1 MRAKLNGRKTV
12 AVSKVV
18 PAGSVSHTAY
28 SEQRETV
35 PRYQTPFSQ
44 EIKELDPPKKFTPLR
59 FTLYDGKS
67 KPRSYV
73 SHVRQMMALWNH
85 MDTLMCRVFLSSLGD
100 LGLKWFDKMVATLI
114 EKFHQLTESFVARF
128 IINMKALKGVGSL
141 LTLRKCKNEMIRNYR
156 KQYWK
161 TYNEIEKYSEELAV
175 ASYKLEL
182 TLGKT

>member
-1 MRAKLNGRKTV
+1 
-12 AVSKVV
+12 
-18 PAGSVSHTAY
+18 
-28 SEQRETV
+28 
-35 PRYQTPFSQ
+35 
-44 EIKELDPPKKFTPLR
+44 
-59 FTLYDGKS
+59 
-67 KPRSYV
+67 
-73 SHVRQMMALWNH
+73 
-85 MDTLMCRVFLSSLGD
+85 MCRVFLSSLGD

-175 ASYKLEL
+175 ASYKLGL